1 MDAQE
6 VLRAARS
13 GAAPSSWS
21 VLPLQRDWVL
31 RSVLRW
37 AVVAV
42 LAFLIFVP
50 VLLTTVPDNYAKG
63 TGSVVITTL
72 LLLLTASAAFGSAGV
87 ALYDLWRLKRAGD
100 FLIVI
105 TPDEFVQAAP
115 GKVVHVPM
123 ENIECVTLRGLRTP
137 VQESVEDVRALS
149 QANPLTRLVR
159 PARPRQ
165 TKQSPSLAFLD
176 MRTDSEV
183 LVARDEAHGDLFSL
197 SRLLEINSDA
207 KRRSRTR

>member
-6 VLRAARS
+6 VLGMARS

-37 AVVAV
+37 AGVAV

-50 VLLTTVPDNYAKG
+50 VLLTTVPDNYTKG
-63 TGSVVITTL
+63 TGSALITSL
-72 LLLLTASAAFGSAGV
+72 LLLLLASAAFGSAGV
-87 ALYDLWRLKRAGD
+87 ALYDLWRLRRAAD

-105 TPDEFVQAAP
+105 TPDDFVQAAP
-115 GKVVHVPM
+115 RKVVHVPM
-123 ENIECVTLRGLRTP
+123 EHIESVTLRGVRMP
-137 VQESVEDVRALS
+137 VRESSEDLRALS
-149 QANPLTRLVR
+149 QESPLTRFTR
-159 PARPRQ
+159 PPRPHQ
-165 TKQSPSLAFLD
+165 AKQSPSLAFLD
-176 MRTDSEV
+176 TRTDSEV
-183 LVARDEAHGDLFSL
+183 LVARDEAHGDLLSL

-207 KRRSRTR
+207 KRRSRIR